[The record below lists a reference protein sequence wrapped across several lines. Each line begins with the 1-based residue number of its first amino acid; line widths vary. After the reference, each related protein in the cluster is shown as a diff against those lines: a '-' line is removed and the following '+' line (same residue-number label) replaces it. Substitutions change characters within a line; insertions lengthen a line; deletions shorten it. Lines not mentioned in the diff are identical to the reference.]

1 MGNALNQL
9 IFRPH
14 PPSYSKNR
22 KNLHFIKTKHG
33 STICGI
39 FLNNN
44 AHLTILFSHGNA
56 EDIGDIVPQFESKL
70 KRLGLNMFAYDY
82 SGYGQSTGYPTE
94 THLYNDV
101 EAAYNYL
108 ISELNISKECII
120 AYGRSLG
127 SAASVH
133 IATKRDLLGLVLQC
147 PLSSIHRVKLR
158 LKFTLPYDLFCN
170 IDKVHLIKCPILF
183 IHGKKD
189 KLLSYHGTEE
199 MITKTKVNTYFMFI
213 DEGGHN
219 NLDSCFGNKMTAAL
233 VTFLFVLKNN
243 IRENVNS
250 VYDIS
255 NINTQKLRNMFI
267 LNNTEKL
274 KDKLKEKIGDKE
286 EKKDLTSKIKK
297 NEKVIINNKIPKIK
311 KDVNSY
317 YYSSMEGIGSS
328 TQNICKVQSSTESS
342 YNSLTSV
349 STILASIE
357 SIMKGIPDSNTLCEK
372 NSGQRNN
379 NIKKNNSSNEIY
391 SDCNPGYNYYTNNK
405 YDNLYSPNKVTSI
418 NNNKMDQKNKN
429 HKGNNKS
436 SNNNNNN
443 NNNSCSSSSNNS
455 MSLNMKTLSSYTLKN
470 KNTQGNSNHD
480 NNNNNNNNNCNNSNS
495 NSTCSSH
502 SKNNLSYNNKG
513 NGLINTNIGS
523 SNVKP
528 NIRILQTKRNSYKV
542 DKVPRINFDNM
553 KKNIISEQIDSN
565 IVYNNSYELIKDGV
579 YIKKKINNNNNN
591 NNNIK
596 QESSSLVYNNLS
608 SPHINQGINNTR
620 YVSCEKAKLCSKE
633 QTPVFLNKK
642 HVRKETNNKLYNVL
656 HNNITF
662 HNFNDFL
669 YTERKDKISIN
680 NDNIM
685 SPLKSEI
692 HKCTKNN
699 IHRGLIKVESFGS
712 ASSSSREVYTH
723 EETSKKEFLV

>member
-14 PPSYSKNR
+14 APSYSKNR

-39 FLNNN
+39 FINNN
-44 AHLTILFSHGNA
+44 AELTILFSHGNA

-94 THLYNDV
+94 SHLYNDV

-108 ISELNISKECII
+108 INELNVSKECVI

-133 IATKRDLLGLVLQC
+133 IATKKDLLGLVLQC

-219 NLDSCFGNKMTAAL
+219 NLDSCFGNKMNAAL
-233 VTFLFVLKNN
+233 ITFLFVLKNN

-267 LNNTEKL
+267 LNNTQKL
-274 KDKLKEKIGDKE
+274 KDKLKEKIGNKDD
-286 EKKDLTSKIKK
+286 KKDIMSKIKK
-297 NEKVIINNKIPKIK
+297 NDKVNFNNNVSKIK

-317 YYSSMEGIGSS
+317 YYSSMEGI
-328 TQNICKVQSSTESS
+328 CQSSENISNVKSCTESS
-342 YNSLTSV
+342 YNSSTSV

-357 SIMKGIPDSNTLCEK
+357 SIMKGIPDSNTLCQKDSVPK
-372 NSGQRNN
+372 NSNN
-379 NIKKNNSSNEIY
+379 KNNYKNNSGSDIY
-391 SDCNPGYNYYTNNK
+391 VDCNTGYNYYANNK
-405 YDNLYSPNKVTSI
+405 YDNLYSSNKVTGSNTI
-418 NNNKMDQKNKN
+418 KMDKKNKHTN
-429 HKGNNKS
+429 SSTS
-436 SNNNNNN
+436 SND
-443 NNNSCSSSSNNS
+443 SISV
-455 MSLNMKTLSSYTLKN
+455 NMKSVSSYALKN
-470 KNTQGNSNHD
+470 KDTQGISNKNNKANSN
-480 NNNNNNNNNCNNSNS
+480 NKINSNS
-495 NSTCSSH
+495 NSSCGSL
-502 SKNNLSYNNKG
+502 NNITSNNNKG
-513 NGLINTNIGS
+513 NGHANTNIAT
-523 SNVKP
+523 SNIKP
-528 NIRILQTKRNSYKV
+528 NIRIVQTKRNSYKV

-553 KKNIISEQIDSN
+553 KKNITTEQKDSN
-565 IVYNNSYELIKDGV
+565 IVYNNSYELIKEGV
-579 YIKKKINNNNNN
+579 YVKKKINNININN
-591 NNNIK
+591 NNNIS
-596 QESSSLVYNNLS
+596 QENSSLIYNNLS
-608 SPHINQGINNTR
+608 NTPTQINQGINNTR
-620 YVSCEKAKLCSKE
+620 YVSYEKAKLFSKE
-633 QTPVFLNKK
+633 PSPVFINKK
-642 HVRKETNNKLYNVL
+642 HVRKEMNNKLYNIL
-656 HNNITF
+656 HNNLTF
-662 HNFNDFL
+662 YNFNDFL
-669 YTERKDKISIN
+669 YTECKDKISIN
-680 NDNIM
+680 NDNIIM
-685 SPLKSEI
+685 SQIKSE
-692 HKCTKNN
+692 KQKDTTSNMQG
-699 IHRGLIKVESFGS
+699 GLIKVESFGS
-712 ASSSSREVYTH
+712 ASSSSKEVYEH
-723 EETSKKEFLV
+723 EEITKKEFMD